1 MHTKRTKDAVYSS
14 NIKNAGKILS
24 KSDIKLVKEIGKET
38 VKVMKGV
45 DKISNKAINPI
56 MTKVTKQKIIAY
68 SKIYGLKSEAE
79 LKMLLKEKNQRL
91 DELKEQ
97 LKKESNTDF
106 DIKIVKDGI
115 AFAISFIPKVGTPL
129 SWTVDIRTIDKITTI
144 LGRIDAIKLA
154 LKNKSKDTK
163 LQESYDTLTD
173 GQYLIVNFLDFKEE
187 YSKLPAQTFLENS
200 FYIYSINTE
209 SAESYKNFINLNK
222 TFMGDEELSEEL
234 SSLEYVIMNST
245 GEEGIAEDHINT
257 LDECKKILE
266 KEINRRLQESN
277 IMTETY
283 KDSLMESF
291 MGRQTVKNVL
301 NTIKLNP
308 GNLLH
313 DINRVDSLLESY
325 NKTFNNVGP
334 MFVKLLPPVV
344 IIENYFSEY
353 ATENMNNITDILLE
367 KINNEN
373 NYNNLSKYINIL
385 EENINLIDTNMIFKA
400 KLESLLSELKN
411 TKKYLLANVQPLT
424 ESSVAYKE
432 CNKDELYT
440 DIIAEC
446 LVNLSADFITDE
458 QMAENLNTM
467 YKAIKRS
474 EILEEATRGKKGKDS
489 KVWKVAHKI
498 DKGVTKIANNIR
510 DKVESGKRNNAG
522 ISNAKETIARAISTP
537 IQGIMKASKEER
549 KKRIIEG
556 KFYLKIWKLITRA
569 VGAGVVFFFK
579 GPLLAV
585 IALVGS
591 VVIDKI
597 KDKRVKDQVLHEIET
612 EIKIVDE
619 KIEDAKS
626 DASKQEKYALMR
638 LKAELEKEH
647 KRIKYSLGPSTSDGK
662 SIVRE
667 EIKKNE

>member
-24 KSDIKLVKEIGKET
+24 KSDIEPVKQIGKET
-38 VKVMKGV
+38 VKVMKSV
-45 DKISNKAINPI
+45 DKISNKVINPI
-56 MTKVTKQKIIAY
+56 MTKVTKQKIITY

-79 LKMLLKEKNQRL
+79 LKVLLKEKNKKL
-91 DELKEQ
+91 NELKEQ

-115 AFAISFIPKVGTPL
+115 AYAISFIPKVGTAL
-129 SWTVDIRTIDKITTI
+129 SWTIDIRTIDKITTL

-154 LKNKSKDTK
+154 LKEKNKDTK
-163 LQESYDTLTD
+163 LQENYDTLT
-173 GQYLIVNFLDFKEE
+173 NEE
-187 YSKLPAQTFLENS
+187 YSIINFIDFKNEYSELPAQKVLENS

-209 SAESYKNFINLNK
+209 SAEFYKNFINLNK
-222 TFMGDEELSEEL
+222 TFMDDDELSEEL

-245 GEEGIAEDHINT
+245 GDEGISEDHINT
-257 LDECKKILE
+257 LNECKEIIE
-266 KEINRRLQESN
+266 KELDRRIEESN
-277 IMTETY
+277 IMTQTY

-301 NTIKLNP
+301 DSIKLNP

-313 DINRVDSLLESY
+313 DIKRVDSLLESY
-325 NKTFNNVGP
+325 NKTFSNVGP

-353 ATENMNNITDILLE
+353 ATESMNNIANILLE
-367 KINNEN
+367 KINNEK

-385 EENINLIDTNMIFKA
+385 EENINLLDTNIDFRV

-424 ESSVAYKE
+424 ESSVTYKE

-446 LVNLSADFITDE
+446 LVNLSSDLISDE
-458 QMAENLNTM
+458 DMTENLNTI

-474 EILEEATRGKKGKDS
+474 EILEEATKGKKGKDS
-489 KVWKVAHKI
+489 KIWKVAHKI
-498 DKGVTKIANNIR
+498 DKGVTKLA
-510 DKVESGKRNNAG
+510 
-522 ISNAKETIARAISTP
+522 SNAKETISRAISTP
-537 IQGIMKASKEER
+537 IQNIMKASKEER

-569 VGAGVVFFFK
+569 VGAGVVYFFK

-638 LKAELEKEH
+638 LKSELEREH
-647 KRIKYSLGPSTSDGK
+647 KRIKYSLGPSTSDTK